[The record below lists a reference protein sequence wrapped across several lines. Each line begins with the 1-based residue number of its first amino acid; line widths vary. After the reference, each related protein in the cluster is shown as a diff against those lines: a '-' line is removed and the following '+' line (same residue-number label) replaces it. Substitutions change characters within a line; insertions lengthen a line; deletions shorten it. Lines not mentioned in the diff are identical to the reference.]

1 MVEWDAND
9 FKIQETQMYRKKLI
23 VTFIAV
29 AVCTVAYTQ
38 PQQDIEAMRKTAVQK
53 QVVLGHKVK
62 EERREQ
68 DVKAGVIQ
76 KRNANF
82 SISILEGFKG
92 CVKRTRSAIED
103 KMRRIDDYLKDFDWH
118 GSFISGL
125 DNEWRMALSD
135 IKEPTTIEEAQEM
148 LNDMFWVEKSVSYVF
163 DWLRTN
169 KAKRDEAKSL
179 GKIVTPVTED
189 ELAKALTTKVTLDLA
204 RSYFDV
210 EKWENCIAELE
221 KVLSW
226 DPGNAEARQLKIAA
240 ESHLVPT
247 AKAERE
253 VRERERRAKWRKSGE
268 EFAINDPYSLHMTM
282 KEKKVVASTRSERG
296 THDKVQL
303 WAGGPYWATTNIGA
317 ERPEDYGYYFWW
329 GDTVGYK
336 REGNVWVASDGS
348 TSHFSFCVENTPT
361 YNKGVGTLKREG
373 WITTEGVLALEHD
386 AAHVHWG
393 GDWRIPTEQEL
404 EDLHKK
410 CDWKWVTVNGVKG
423 YLVSGKGAYASNNIF
438 LPCTGAGAGAS
449 MRYLF
454 GDCISTGFYWSS
466 VPDSDY
472 HGRYSWYF
480 SLHSRGLY
488 TNYGHRHYGQPVRP
502 VQGFTK

>member
-1 MVEWDAND
+1 MH
-9 FKIQETQMYRKKLI
+9 RKKLI

-76 KRNANF
+76 KRDANF
-82 SISILEGFKG
+82 SIFEMLK
-92 CVKRTRSAIED
+92 SAIKWKRLAVGD

-125 DNEWRMALSD
+125 VNKWRMALSD

-148 LNDMFWVEKSVSYVF
+148 LNDMFWVEESVSYVF

-189 ELAKALTTKVTLDLA
+189 ELAKALRTKVTLDLA

-210 EKWENCIAELE
+210 EEWEKGIAELE

-226 DPGNAEARQLKIAA
+226 DSDNTEAKQLKRAA

-247 AKAERE
+247 TKAVAILNEENRKAEEAARQKVVAEEAKRKAEEVERQKALAELARQKEEAERRRQETAAAKAEAEKEARKRR
-253 VRERERRAKWRKSGE
+253 VAGERRE
-268 EFAINDPYSLHMTM
+268 
-282 KEKKVVASTRSERG
+282 
-296 THDKVQL
+296 
-303 WAGGPYWATTNIGA
+303 
-317 ERPEDYGYYFWW
+317 
-329 GDTVGYK
+329 
-336 REGNVWVASDGS
+336 
-348 TSHFSFCVENTPT
+348 
-361 YNKGVGTLKREG
+361 
-373 WITTEGVLALEHD
+373 
-386 AAHVHWG
+386 
-393 GDWRIPTEQEL
+393 
-404 EDLHKK
+404 
-410 CDWKWVTVNGVKG
+410 
-423 YLVSGKGAYASNNIF
+423 
-438 LPCTGAGAGAS
+438 
-449 MRYLF
+449 
-454 GDCISTGFYWSS
+454 
-466 VPDSDY
+466 
-472 HGRYSWYF
+472 
-480 SLHSRGLY
+480 
-488 TNYGHRHYGQPVRP
+488 
-502 VQGFTK
+502 